1 MRPHYNNRFIQDSTI
16 AKMELET
23 EVPALVSQAY
33 GIVLELGP
41 GSGNQLPRYDLNK
54 VSKIYGIEPNSEF
67 HDTLMSTIKK
77 AKLDDIYTIV
87 PVGAEDTEQFCKY
100 GLSPKSVDTIL
111 SVQVLCSVPDPQ
123 STVRHLYS
131 YLKPGGQMLVYEHV
145 KSKDSVSAFV
155 QCRVFSS
162 SKMRTRNKDL
172 IRHLQGFITSS
183 GHFLW
188 EAVIWIDLPNNTLEM
203 QAIGRRSTSKVRRT
217 RTHGRLSHELPAYLS
232 SSFTFLVI
240 KEPFS
245 DRLNIMRWLTRYI

>member
-1 MRPHYNNRFIQDSTI
+1 MRPDCNNRFIQDSRI
-16 AKMELET
+16 AEFELET

-41 GSGNQLPRYDLNK
+41 GTGTQLPRYDLNK
-54 VSKIYGIEPNSEF
+54 VSKIYGIEPNFEF
-67 HDTLMSTIKK
+67 HDTLRSKIKK

-87 PVGAEDTEQFCKY
+87 PVGAEDIEQFRKY
-100 GLSPKSVDTIL
+100 GISSKSVDTIL

-123 STVRHLYS
+123 STLRHLYT

-155 QCRVFSS
+155 QSKAFSS
-162 SKMRTRNKDL
+162 FKERTRKKDL
-172 IRHLQGFITSS
+172 IRRLQGFITSS
-183 GHFLW
+183 GHFSW
-188 EAVIWIDLPNNTLEM
+188 EAVILIGLLNNTSEM

-217 RTHGRLSHELPAYLS
+217 RTHGRFSHGLPAYLS
-232 SSFTFLVI
+232 TSSAIFVI

-245 DRLNIMRWLTRYI
+245 DPLNILR